1 MKNLIKS
8 LTVAGILLVGTSA
21 FAAEA
26 PDSVAVSDMV
36 GQDAEIAIHMKVDRN
51 GDPVEHMIANKLYV
65 CEHSICKEVDKSV
78 TDCLKNNKSENRI
91 CGIVLS
97 DDGNVLNFKEE
108 KIDELENYVSADGTK
123 VFQFP
128 SPFAMR
134 DEVSFLNGKLR
145 PDLQTY
151 DDMMEGY
158 GGELV
163 PMAMA
168 NKFTARAL
176 GARNLHDYSN
186 LSFSYDK
193 AKPEQ
198 IQFKNHDD
206 NSYGFIANGY
216 IVHRFDASGEEKI
229 IVPNDETQV
238 VSWGH

>member
-8 LTVAGILLVGTSA
+8 ITVTGVLLVGTSA

-26 PDSVAVSDMV
+26 PESVAVSEMV
-36 GQDAEIAIHMKVDRN
+36 GQNAEIAIHMNVDRN
-51 GDPVEHMIANKLYV
+51 GDPAEHAIANKLYV
-65 CEHSICKEVDKSV
+65 CEHRICKEIDKSV
-78 TDCLKNNKSENRI
+78 TDCLKNNKSKNHI

-97 DDGNVLNFKEE
+97 DDGKALNFKEE
-108 KIDELENYVSADGTK
+108 KIDEIESYISADGTK

-134 DEVSFLNGKLR
+134 DEGSFLDGRLR
-145 PDLQTY
+145 PGLRTY
-151 DDMMEGY
+151 GDMMEGY
-158 GGELV
+158 GGEFV

-176 GARNLHDYSN
+176 GARDLHDYSN

-229 IVPNDETQV
+229 IVPTDETQV
-238 VSWGH
+238 VSFGH